1 MYRIVLV
8 ITFENRSNLSIGRGV
23 RDNVKI
29 DDVSV
34 SRKHALLKV
43 KNKKSGPEIWLF
55 DNGSKFG
62 TLT

>member
-8 ITFENRSNLSIGRGV
+8 ITFENRTNLTIGRGV
-23 RDNVKI
+23 RDHVKI

-34 SRKHALLKV
+34 SRKHSLLKV
-43 KNKKSGPEIWLF
+43 KNKKYGAEIWLY

-62 TLT
+62 TLA

>member
-8 ITFENRSNLSIGRGV
+8 ITFEHRTNLTIGRGV

-29 DDVSV
+29 DDVS
-34 SRKHALLKV
+34 RKHSLLKV
-43 KNKKSGPEIWLF
+43 KNKKYGAEIWLY

-62 TLT
+62 TLA